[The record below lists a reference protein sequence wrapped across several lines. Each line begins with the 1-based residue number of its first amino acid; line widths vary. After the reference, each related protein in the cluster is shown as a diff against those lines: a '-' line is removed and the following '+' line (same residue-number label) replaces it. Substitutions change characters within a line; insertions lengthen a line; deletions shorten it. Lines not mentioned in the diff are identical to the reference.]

1 MSQTVGLQ
9 TAGYRVDFHVTPV
22 DRPGEFLDAVVELA
36 LGPELGG
43 LTIRSVPNFVTV
55 GEMRR
60 LVRYL
65 EEHVVRLL
73 EDPSHESYTFAPTEA
88 GFNVRAL
95 AGDVASDT
103 EGAFSLLFLV
113 NVGFNATDGT
123 RVYAGAESVIDVE
136 KVKEFAGSL
145 GAAVPDLIASR

>member
-1 MSQTVGLQ
+1 MTQTVGLH
-9 TAGYRVDFHVTPV
+9 TVGYRADFHMTPV
-22 DRPGEFLDAVVELA
+22 DRPGEFLDVVVELA
-36 LGPELGG
+36 LCPELGG
-43 LTIRSVPNFVTV
+43 MTIKSVPNFVTV

-65 EEHVVRLL
+65 EEHVARLL
-73 EDPSHESYTFAPTEA
+73 DDPSHESYTFAPTEA

-95 AGDVASDT
+95 AGDVDSET

-113 NVGFNATDGT
+113 NVGCNATDGT

-136 KVKEFAGSL
+136 KVKEFASSL
-145 GAAVPDLIASR
+145 GATVPDLVGSR